1 MAAPLQP
8 RSVTTV
14 AGLGLKRIPACTEP
28 IGLIPSANR
37 SVAGWMALENR
48 RKNNLRSAC
57 GSKELDPLSR
67 FPMGKAGVGMVPP
80 TPRITFRS
88 QPKPPA
94 RLHAAAPR
102 QEGFAPLRDPPC
114 PLDRCVPRWLSR
126 EHRRSTGKDQRMA
139 ATSALTF
146 MTFSFGGT
154 DIGT

>member
-37 SVAGWMALENR
+37 SVAGWMALENM

-80 TPRITFRS
+80 TPRHVPC
-88 QPKPPA
+88 QPKPLA
-94 RLHAAAPR
+94 RPMRRLPP
-102 QEGFAPLRDPPC
+102 QEGFAPLRDP
-114 PLDRCVPRWLSR
+114 RAHSIV
-126 EHRRSTGKDQRMA
+126 
-139 ATSALTF
+139 
-146 MTFSFGGT
+146 
-154 DIGT
+154 